1 MSSAMTEV
9 TTFLAVWLV
18 FSVVVGLVVGRIIKE
33 EEARRDR

>member
-1 MSSAMTEV
+1 MTEV

>member
-1 MSSAMTEV
+1 MTEV

-33 EEARRDR
+33 EARRER